1 MLKQSVLKNKAFFSV
16 VTSLIMIL
24 AALSSC
30 AQDQSASPTFS
41 SQLPITIGTSL
52 SSTGSHAADG
62 AAMQQGYLLWQQAVN
77 NNGGLLGHPVQ
88 LVILH
93 DDSTTAKVVSN
104 YNTLIHKDHVDLLFG
119 PFSSTLTKV
128 SAPVAAQAGFAF
140 IEGSGEAR
148 SIFNLNLHNLFAVSL
163 PASNDLLT
171 FVYYILSLPLSLR
184 PKTAA
189 YATSDDPFTTSQ
201 LDLARQLLEQGGV
214 TTLYNNISHPYPT
227 EDPNYVTKYIP
238 TVAEQVVATNAQV
251 DILGTVLPDVQMYI
265 KIFKQDHYNPR
276 ALIATA
282 GPDLG
287 QDFVRAVGGI
297 KYTEGMFVP
306 NGWYPQSNNF
316 QNTEMVQAYLAK
328 YGGNADQINADVA
341 EGYSVGQVLEQ
352 AVDKTQSINNAK
364 IIAELHSGDVSN
376 TVQGT
381 AQFTPD
387 GQNAQAISYL
397 FQWQSGQF
405 IPVYPLSVAAQ
416 NPEFPRSPNY

>member
-1 MLKQSVLKNKAFFSV
+1 MLKQPVLRSKAFFSV

-24 AALSSC
+24 AGLSAC
-30 AQDQSASPTFS
+30 TQDQSAGTTFS
-41 SQLPITIGTSL
+41 SPSPITIGTSL

-62 AAMQQGYLLWQQAVN
+62 AAMQQGYLLWQQAIN
-77 NNGGLLGHPVQ
+77 NSGGLLGHPVQ

-93 DDSTTAKVVSN
+93 DDSTPAKVVSN

-128 SAPVAAQAGFAF
+128 AAPVAAQAGFAF
-140 IEGSGEAR
+140 IEGSGEAQ
-148 SIFNLNLHNLFAVSL
+148 SIFNLKLRDLFAVSL

-189 YATSDDPFTTSQ
+189 YATSDDPFTISQ
-201 LDLARQLLEQGGV
+201 LDVARQLLEQGGV
-214 TTLYNNISHPYPT
+214 TTLYNNIAHPYPT
-227 EDPNYVTKYIP
+227 EDPSYVTKFIP
-238 TVAEQVVATNAQV
+238 SVAQQVVASNAQV

-265 KIFKQDHYNPR
+265 KVFKKDHYNPT

-287 QDFVRAVGGI
+287 QDFVKAVGGI

-316 QNTEMVQAYLAK
+316 QNTEMVQTYLAK

-352 AVDKTQSINNAK
+352 AVEKTQSINNAK
-364 IIAELHSGDVSN
+364 IIAELHSGDVFN

-381 AQFTPD
+381 AQFSPT
-387 GQNAQAISYL
+387 GQNVQAISYL

>member
-1 MLKQSVLKNKAFFSV
+1 
-16 VTSLIMIL
+16 MIL
-24 AALSSC
+24 AGLSAC
-30 AQDQSASPTFS
+30 AQGQSAAPTFS
-41 SQLPITIGTSL
+41 NPTPITIGTSL

-62 AAMQQGYLLWQQAVN
+62 VATQQGYLLWQQAIN
-77 NNGGLLGHPVQ
+77 SSGGLLGHPVQ

-93 DDSTTAKVVSN
+93 DDSTPAKVISN
-104 YNTLIHKDHVDLLFG
+104 YNTLIHQDHVDLLFG
-119 PFSSTLTKV
+119 PFSSILTKAA
-128 SAPVAAQAGFAF
+128 APVVAQSGYAF
-140 IEGSGEAR
+140 VEGSGEAQ
-148 SIFNLNLHNLFAVSL
+148 SIFDLKLKNLFAVSL

-201 LDLARQLLEQGGV
+201 LAVAQQLLEEGGV
-214 TTLYNNISHPYPT
+214 TTVFDNINHPYPT
-227 EDPNYVTKYIP
+227 EDPNYVTKFIP
-238 TVAEQVVATNAQV
+238 SVAQQVVASHAQV

-265 KIFKQDHYNPR
+265 KVFKKDHYNPR
-276 ALIATA
+276 ALVATA

-287 QDFVRAVGGI
+287 QDFIKAVGGI
-297 KYTEGMFVP
+297 KYTEGVFVP
-306 NGWYPQSNNF
+306 NGWYPQSDNF

-341 EGYSVGQVLEQ
+341 EGYSVGQVMEQ
-352 AVDKTQSINNAK
+352 AVDKAQSINNAK
-364 IIAELHSGDVSN
+364 VIAELRSGDVFN

-381 AQFTPD
+381 AQFGPA
-387 GQNAQAISYL
+387 GQNVQAIAYL

-416 NPEFPRSPNY
+416 NPEFPKSPNY

>member
-1 MLKQSVLKNKAFFSV
+1 MLEYPVLRSKAFLSV
-16 VTSLIMIL
+16 VMGLVIIL
-24 AALSSC
+24 ASLSACSQGQT
-30 AQDQSASPTFS
+30 AGPTFS
-41 SQLPITIGTSL
+41 SQVPITIGTSL

-62 AAMQQGYLLWQQAVN
+62 AAMEQGYLLWQQAIN

-93 DDSTTAKVVSN
+93 DDSTPAKVISN
-104 YNTLIHKDHVDLLFG
+104 YNTLIHQDHVNLLFG
-119 PFSSTLTKV
+119 PFSSTLTKAA
-128 SAPVAAQAGFAF
+128 APVAAQGNYAF
-140 IEGSGEAR
+140 IEGSGEAN
-148 SIFNLNLHNLFAVSL
+148 SIFNLKLHNLFAVSL

-171 FVYYILSLPLSLR
+171 FVYYLLSLPLSLR

-201 LDLARQLLEQGGV
+201 LNVARLLLEQGGV
-214 TTLYNNISHPYPT
+214 KTLYNNIDNPYPT

-238 TVAEQVVATNAQV
+238 SVARQVVESNAQV
-251 DILGTVLPDVQMYI
+251 DILGTVLPDLQMYV

-287 QDFVRAVGGI
+287 QDFVKSVGGI
-297 KYTEGMFVP
+297 KYTEGVFVP

-316 QNTEMVQAYLAK
+316 ENLAMVQAYLAK

-352 AVDKTQSINNAK
+352 AATKIQSINNDK
-364 IIAELHSGDVSN
+364 IIAELHSGDVFN

-381 AQFTPD
+381 AQFAPE
-387 GQNAQAISYL
+387 GQNAQAIAYL

-416 NPEFPRSPNY
+416 NPEFPKSPNY